1 MEKQIL
7 FFQNQ
12 SKKSSKKPKGLSKL
26 AVTFGFFLFLTTLS
40 FGQTIV
46 DCAAGPVNTTYCYV
60 NSDTTQFVFTNTDG
74 FPLNVYFNAGQV
86 EANFDE
92 LIVLDSDGVT
102 NLNAATPYGNN
113 GDLTG
118 ITYQSSGDTIT
129 IQIDSDN
136 VISCETNAFT
146 PWDFDIWCQTCINPT
161 VTYDTSDC
169 TLGDNYS
176 IFVDIS
182 DMGSATSLNINDDQ
196 GSPEQSIANP
206 GIVTFGPYPIEIE
219 VIIIVSNPDDINCV
233 LTSDTITCLGG
244 FITIDE
250 SYTTQELVE
259 DILFGSGCVELSNFS
274 QSTGTDFGDV
284 NGIAAFDS
292 NGASFPFQ
300 EGIVLSSGN
309 VQNAPGPNETIHG
322 DGGFDWP
329 GDADLEANTTA
340 TDTNNA
346 SFIQFDFVPLVD
358 QISFN
363 FLLASEEYN
372 QNFECTYSDAFA
384 FILTDTDTGVVQNL
398 AVLPGTNIPIEV
410 TNIRPDVPGQC
421 SAVNEEY
428 FDKYNFAPFN
438 PESEAAIDFNGQI
451 VSLQAIGEVI
461 LGNLYTIKLVLAD
474 ETDTAYDSAVF
485 IEAGSFD
492 IGNVDL
498 GNDILI
504 ENGTAQCNYI
514 DITLDAG
521 DTEDA
526 TYQWFKDD
534 IELVGETNNTL
545 LVTEEGLYRVD
556 VQFLQAPD
564 CVASD
569 EIIVEM
575 LASPIFD
582 LGEDLIVCG
591 EDTTI
596 LDATVSNPDDLTN
609 ISYTWFKDGIE
620 ITGET
625 NSTLIIIEN
634 GLYSVEVAGNECIT
648 TDEINVQLTSFT
660 VSLGEDISLCEVESY
675 TITAIIEGEDES
687 NAAYL
692 WSTGETTSSITVSD
706 PDVYSVEVTIN
717 DCMLT
722 ESVIIDLGVIPI
734 IELGEDFNTCFETE
748 DLLDASPSNMDPE
761 DASYQWSLDGN
772 VIAGEISVTLSISQF
787 GTYGVIVTSGIC
799 VSEDTI
805 IINSSNEL
813 GVELGNDFT
822 TCFNTPVFLDASPSI
837 GDPNNATF
845 EWSLDGV
852 LLSDTTAT
860 LDATEHGNY
869 SVTVN
874 LFGCSDTDSI
884 ALTPLGDL
892 GVDLGGNIETCF
904 DEQLILDATPSLGD
918 PADTTYLWSFDG
930 VEFADETSST
940 LNATQYG
947 VYSVVVS
954 IGECSDEDSMTTT
967 GRDDLFVSLGNNVQ
981 TCPDMSVTLAAIT
994 DEEGVSYQWSLDDTV
1009 MENQTSATLEA
1020 SEVGTYT
1027 VTIRTGEC
1035 TGSSSVEVYYY
1046 DNENCVISQGLSPHN
1061 YDGYNDYLDLSFL
1074 DDRSGISNF
1083 QVFNRLGAVV
1093 YNRDSYRKEWTG
1105 QSNADKILPTGTYY
1119 YVIDFDSED
1128 PVYGN
1133 QATGWVYVN
1142 REEN

>member
-12 SKKSSKKPKGLSKL
+12 SKKSPKRHKSLPKM
-26 AVTFGFFLFLTTLS
+26 VITFVFFMCLTTLS
-40 FGQTIV
+40 FGQTTV

-102 NLNAATPYGNN
+102 DLNAATPYGNN

-129 IQIDSDN
+129 IMIDSDN
-136 VISCETNAFT
+136 VISCETNAYT

-169 TLGDNYS
+169 SSGSIYS
-176 IFVDIS
+176 VFVDIS
-182 DMGSATSLNINDDQ
+182 DMGSATTININDDQ
-196 GSPEQSIANP
+196 GSPEQSVTTT
-206 GIVTFGPYPIEIE
+206 GIVTFGPYSQDIE
-219 VIIIVSNPDDINCV
+219 VVFTVNNPDDVNCS
-233 LTSDTITCLGG
+233 LTSDLITCLGG

-259 DILFGSGCVELSNFS
+259 DILFGNGCVELSNFS
-274 QSTGTDFGDV
+274 QITGTDFGDV

-309 VQNAPGPNETIHG
+309 VQNAPGPNETLHG

-340 TDTNNA
+340 TNTNNA
-346 SFIQFDFVPLVD
+346 SYIQFDFIPLSN

-372 QNFECTYSDAFA
+372 QLFECTYSDAFA
-384 FILTDTDTGVVQNL
+384 FILTDIDTGDVQNL
-398 AVLPGTNIPIEV
+398 AVLPGTNTPIEV
-410 TNIRPDVPGQC
+410 TNIHPDVPGLC
-421 SAVNEEY
+421 SAINEEY
-428 FDKYNFAPFN
+428 FDKYNFSPFN

-451 VSLQAIGEVI
+451 VSLQAIGDVI
-461 LGNLYTIKLVLAD
+461 VGNLYTIKLVLAD

-485 IEAGSFD
+485 IEAGSFN
-492 IGNVDL
+492 IGSVDL
-498 GNDILI
+498 GADILI
-504 ENGTAQCNYI
+504 ENGTAQCDYI

-521 DTEDA
+521 DTENA

-534 IELVGETNNTL
+534 VELVGETNNTL

-556 VQFLQAPD
+556 VEFLDAPD

-569 EIIVEM
+569 EVIVEM

-591 EDTTI
+591 EDITI
-596 LDATVSNPDDLTN
+596 LDATVANPDDLTN
-609 ISYTWFKDGIE
+609 ISYKWFKDGIE
-620 ITGET
+620 INGQT
-625 NSTLIIIEN
+625 NSTLEITES
-634 GLYSVEVAGNECIT
+634 GFYAAEVTGNDCLT
-648 TDEINVQLTSFT
+648 TDDIT
-660 VSLGEDISLCEVESY
+660 VTLADTFSVDLGEDQDLCDESSY
-675 TITAIIEGEDES
+675 DITAEIIDGNPDDATFE
-687 NAAYL
+687 
-692 WSTGETTSSITVSD
+692 WSTGEDSQTITV
-706 PDVYSVEVTIN
+706 
-717 DCMLT
+717 T
-722 ESVIIDLGVIPI
+722 ESGDYTVDVIINGCVVTQTVSIILGINPIIDLGD
-734 IELGEDFNTCFETE
+734 DFVTC
-748 DLLDASPSNMDPE
+748 
-761 DASYQWSLDGN
+761 
-772 VIAGEISVTLSISQF
+772 LSS
-787 GTYGVIVTSGIC
+787 
-799 VSEDTI
+799 
-805 IINSSNEL
+805 
-813 GVELGNDFT
+813 
-822 TCFNTPVFLDASPSI
+822 PVFLDASPLN
-837 GDPNNATF
+837 GDPNTATY

-852 LLSDTTAT
+852 LLPNTTAT
-860 LDATEHGNY
+860 LDATTHGTY
-869 SVTVN
+869 LVTVN
-874 LFGCSDTDSI
+874 LNGCIDTDSI
-884 ALTPLGDL
+884 TLTPLGDL
-892 GVDLGGNIETCF
+892 GVDLGSDIETCF
-904 DEQLILDATPSLGD
+904 DEQVILDATPTVGN
-918 PADTTYLWSFDG
+918 PADTTYLWSLDG
-930 VEFADETSST
+930 VVLTEETSPT

-954 IGECSDEDSMTTT
+954 IGDCSDQDSMTTT
-967 GRDDLFVSLGNNVQ
+967 GRDDLFVTLGNNVQ

-994 DEEGVSYQWSLDDTV
+994 DEEGVTYQWSLDDV
-1009 MENQTSATLEA
+1009 EIPSETSTTLEA

-1027 VTIRTGEC
+1027 VTITTGQC
-1035 TGSSSVEVYYY
+1035 TGSSSLEVSYYN
-1046 DNENCVISQGLSPHN
+1046 NEGCVISQGLSPHN
-1061 YDGYNDYLDLSFL
+1061 YDGYNDYLDLRFL
-1074 DDRSGISNF
+1074 DDRSGISKF
-1083 QVFNRLGAVV
+1083 QVFNRLGTLVFD
-1093 YNRDSYRKEWTG
+1093 RDSYRREWTG

-1142 REEN
+1142 REKN

>member
-1 MEKQIL
+1 MDKQIL

-12 SKKSSKKPKGLSKL
+12 SKKSSKKPKRLPKMAIAFVFFICL
-26 AVTFGFFLFLTTLS
+26 ATFS

-60 NSDTTQFVFTNTDG
+60 NSDTTQFVFTSNDG

-102 NLNAATPYGNN
+102 DLNAATPYGNN

-118 ITYQSSGDTIT
+118 VTYQSSGDTIT
-129 IQIDSDN
+129 IMIDSDN

-169 TLGDNYS
+169 SNGSIYS

-182 DMGSATSLNINDDQ
+182 DMGSATTLNINDDQ
-196 GSPEQSIANP
+196 GSPEQTVTTT
-206 GIVTFGPYPIEIE
+206 GIVTFGPYSQDIE
-219 VIIIVSNPDDINCV
+219 VVITVNNPDDVNCS
-233 LTSDTITCLGG
+233 LTSDLISCLSG

-259 DILFGSGCVELSNFS
+259 DILFGNGCVELSNFS

-292 NGASFPFQ
+292 NGSSFPFQ

-340 TDTNNA
+340 TNTNNA
-346 SFIQFDFVPLVD
+346 SYIQFDFIPLSN

-372 QNFECTYSDAFA
+372 QLFECTYSDAFA
-384 FILTDTDTGVVQNL
+384 FILTDIDTGDVQNL

-410 TNIRPDVPGQC
+410 TNIHPDVPGLC
-421 SAVNEEY
+421 SAINEEY
-428 FDKYNFAPFN
+428 FDKYNFSPFN

-451 VSLQAIGEVI
+451 VSLQAIGDVTV
-461 LGNLYTIKLVLAD
+461 GNLYTIKLVMAD

-485 IEAGSFD
+485 IEAGSFN

-498 GNDILI
+498 GADILI
-504 ENGTAQCNYI
+504 ENGTAQCDSI

-521 DTEDA
+521 DTENA
-526 TYQWFKDD
+526 TFQWFKDD
-534 IELVGETNNTL
+534 VELAGETNSTL

-556 VQFLQAPD
+556 VQFLEAPD

-569 EIIVEM
+569 EVIVEM

-582 LGEDLIVCG
+582 LGGDQTVCG
-591 EDTTI
+591 GDTAT
-596 LDATVSNPDDLTN
+596 LDATVSNPDDLTD
-609 ISYTWFKDGIE
+609 ISYVWFKDGIE
-620 ITGET
+620 ITGQT
-625 NSTLIIIEN
+625 NSTLEITEN
-634 GLYSVEVAGNECIT
+634 GVYAVDVTGNGCIT
-648 TDEINVQLTSFT
+648 TDEINVQFSSFT
-660 VSLGEDISLCEVESY
+660 VNIGEDISFCEVDTY
-675 TITAIIEGEDES
+675 TITPIIEGEDDT
-687 NAAYL
+687 NAIYL
-692 WSTGETTSSITVSD
+692 WSTGETTPSITVNQTD
-706 PDVYSVEVTIN
+706 IYSVEVTIN
-717 DCMLT
+717 DCIV
-722 ESVIIDLGVIPI
+722 EDSIDIVLGFNPI
-734 IELGEDFNTCFETE
+734 IELGDDFVTC
-748 DLLDASPSNMDPE
+748 LSN
-761 DASYQWSLDGN
+761 
-772 VIAGEISVTLSISQF
+772 
-787 GTYGVIVTSGIC
+787 
-799 VSEDTI
+799 
-805 IINSSNEL
+805 
-813 GVELGNDFT
+813 
-822 TCFNTPVFLDASPSI
+822 PVFLDASPLN
-837 GDPNNATF
+837 GDPNSATY

-852 LLSDTTAT
+852 LLPNTTAT
-860 LDATEHGNY
+860 LDATEHGTY
-869 SVTVN
+869 LVTVN
-874 LFGCSDTDSI
+874 LNGCIDSDSI
-884 ALTPLGDL
+884 TLIPLGDL
-892 GVDLGGNIETCF
+892 GVDLGADLETCF
-904 DEQLILDATPSLGD
+904 DEQVILDATPTTGD
-918 PADTTYLWSFDG
+918 PADTTYVWSFDG
-930 VEFADETSST
+930 VELVDETSPT

-954 IGECSDEDSMTTT
+954 IGDCSDGDSMTTT
-967 GRDDLFVSLGNNVQ
+967 GRDDLFVTLGNDVQ
-981 TCPDMSVTLAAIT
+981 TCPDMSVTLTAIT
-994 DEEGVSYQWSLDDTV
+994 DEEGVSYHWSLDDV
-1009 MENQTSATLEA
+1009 VIENEASATLEA

-1027 VTIRTGEC
+1027 VTITTGEC
-1035 TGSSSVEVYYY
+1035 TGSSSLEVYYY
-1046 DNENCVISQGLSPHN
+1046 NNEGCVISQGLSPHN
-1061 YDGYNDYLDLSFL
+1061 YDGYNDYLDLRFL
-1074 DDRSGISNF
+1074 DDRSGISKF
-1083 QVFNRLGAVV
+1083 QVFNRLGALVFD
-1093 YNRDSYRKEWTG
+1093 RDSYRREWTG

-1142 REEN
+1142 REKN